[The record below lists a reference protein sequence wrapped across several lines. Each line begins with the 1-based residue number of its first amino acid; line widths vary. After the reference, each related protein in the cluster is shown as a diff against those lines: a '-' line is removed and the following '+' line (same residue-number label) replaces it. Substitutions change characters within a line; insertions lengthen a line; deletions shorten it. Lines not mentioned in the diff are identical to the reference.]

1 MNTILEA
8 YFNDN
13 MIINKGEI
21 TLVGNS
27 TYDGCTKYHRG
38 LNVHDSSYLDYT
50 NIDNININY
59 SISFIINF
67 LNIRDMT
74 LFAIGN
80 ISYKIINKMIN
91 VCMNDVIIDPD
102 IILLNNS
109 DNYKFIISYKN
120 NNMVFSIYNTVYS
133 STYIPNFIFNTFRI
147 LDSMNYSDLYI
158 DAIKFYSIEPD
169 LPNITDSPSEWTFVD
184 GKLTLTNTYKGP
196 KYEMYNHTY
205 NMLQTSLYDFSIL
218 EDIHGKHLIRALS
231 MYDNKTNFI
240 RQENIP
246 TLYTLLDWVIDPEVN
261 NGHPHKILVDYS
273 NSTNKLSIPLP
284 LIVFKIDNLLNDG
297 DPRIG
302 IEEDSNIA
310 PYPDRI
316 FKINPELNDGDPF
329 IVTDE
334 HLDISPYPDRI
345 FKIDS
350 TINNSDPYLIEFDD
364 IIIRPFPIN
373 NFWIEEG
380 VNEGDPLIGLNYIP
394 DGAFKNMSSL
404 SSIHN
409 LNNVEFIG
417 SNSFNKVPLLNE
429 VILSEECVY
438 NQTTFD
444 KHIIINKE

>member
-8 YFNDN
+8 YFNNN

-38 LNVHDSSYLDYT
+38 LNVHDSSYLEYT
-50 NIDNININY
+50 NIDNINNNY

-74 LFAIGN
+74 LFTIGN

-91 VCMNDVIIDPD
+91 VCIDNNIVDPN
-102 IILLNNS
+102 ILLLNNS

-120 NNMVFSIYNTVYS
+120 NNMVFSVYNTTYT

-147 LDSMNYSDLYI
+147 LDSTNYSDLYI

-196 KYEMYNHTY
+196 KYEMHNHTY

-218 EDIHGKHLIRALS
+218 EDISGKHLIRAIS
-231 MYDNKTNFI
+231 MYNNKTDTI
-240 RQENIP
+240 RQEHIP
-246 TLYTLLDWVIDPEVN
+246 TLYKLLDWVIDPEIN
-261 NGHPHKILVDYS
+261 NGHPHKILIDYN
-273 NSTNKLSIPLP
+273 NSTNKLSRPLP

-302 IEEDSNIA
+302 IEEDTNIA
-310 PYPDRI
+310 PYPYRI
-316 FKINPELNDGDPF
+316 FKIDPSINDGDPF
-329 IVTDE
+329 IVADE
-334 HLDISPYPDRI
+334 YLDLKPYPINI
-345 FKIDS
+345 FSIEDG
-350 TINNSDPYLIEFDD
+350 INSGDPHLLEFGN
-364 IIIRPFPIN
+364 ISAYPFPIN
-373 NFWIEEG
+373 TFWIEEG
-380 VNEGDPLIGLNYIP
+380 VNEGDPLIGMNHIP

-404 SSIHN
+404 LTIHN
-409 LNNVEFIG
+409 LNNVEFMG

-429 VILSEECVY
+429 VTLGEECVY